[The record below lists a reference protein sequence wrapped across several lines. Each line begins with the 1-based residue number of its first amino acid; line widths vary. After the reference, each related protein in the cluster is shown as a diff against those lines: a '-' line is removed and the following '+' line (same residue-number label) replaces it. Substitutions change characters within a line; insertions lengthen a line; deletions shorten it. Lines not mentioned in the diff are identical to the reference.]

1 MNLTVASKPHPRQRY
16 GLKPFWKR
24 RGRGSRRGV
33 GGGGRGYGVGGGG
46 RGYNAGRGGMDYGVG
61 GGGGG
66 CSGGYSVSG
75 GGGGSSVTGSGRG
88 YSVGGGGSETVEA
101 GKLQKFAENI
111 SEFAVLMARV
121 AVKQL
126 EK

>member
-46 RGYNAGRGGMDYGVG
+46 GGY
-61 GGGGG
+61 
-66 CSGGYSVSG
+66 SGGYSVSG

-126 EK
+126 EN